1 MYDLN
6 KDWYTELPTNQVD
19 LSKLLLIL
27 NVYGF
32 YTNIE
37 KLDPHPHYRWL
48 GSGSIKK
55 QLNRYSKNLKATD
68 FKNAGYLHIP
78 LEYLLSL

>member
-1 MYDLN
+1 MYNLN
-6 KDWYTELPTNQVD
+6 KDWYTKLPTNQVD

-37 KLDPHPHYRWL
+37 KLDPYYHWL

-55 QLNRYSKNLKATD
+55 QLNRYSENVKVTD

>member
-1 MYDLN
+1 MYNLN

-37 KLDPHPHYRWL
+37 KLDPHYCWL

-55 QLNRYSKNLKATD
+55 KLTRYSKNIKSRD
-68 FKNAGYLHIP
+68 FQNVGYFHIP

>member
-1 MYDLN
+1 MYSLN

-27 NVYGF
+27 NSYGF
-32 YTNIE
+32 YANTE
-37 KLDPHPHYRWL
+37 KLDPHYHWL

-55 QLNRYSKNLKATD
+55 QLNRYSENVKATD

>member
-1 MYDLN
+1 MYNLN

-27 NVYGF
+27 NSYGF
-32 YTNIE
+32 SILAE
-37 KLDPHPHYRWL
+37 KLDTHYRWL
-48 GSGSIKK
+48 GSGSTKK
-55 QLNRYSKNLKATD
+55 QLSRYTKNVKATD
-68 FKNAGYLHIP
+68 FQNVGYVHIP

>member
-1 MYDLN
+1 MTTYDLN
-6 KDWYTELPTNQVD
+6 KKWYTTTPTSSEELD
-19 LSKLLLIL
+19 KLLLIL

-37 KLDPHPHYRWL
+37 KLDPHYHWL

-55 QLNRYSKNLKATD
+55 QLNRYSENVKATD

>member
-1 MYDLN
+1 MYSLN
-6 KDWYTELPTNQVD
+6 KDWYTELPTTQVD

-37 KLDPHPHYRWL
+37 KLDPYYHWL

-55 QLNRYSKNLKATD
+55 QLNRYSENVKATD

>member
-1 MYDLN
+1 MYNLN

-37 KLDPHPHYRWL
+37 KLYPHYHWL

-55 QLNRYSKNLKATD
+55 QLNRYSENVKATD
-68 FKNAGYLHIP
+68 FKNAGYVNIP

>member
-1 MYDLN
+1 MYSLN
-6 KDWYTELPTNQVD
+6 KDWYTELPTTQVD

-32 YTNIE
+32 YTNIK
-37 KLDPHPHYRWL
+37 KLDPHYRWL
-48 GSGSIKK
+48 GSGSTKK
-55 QLNRYSKNLKATD
+55 RLNRYSENVKATD

>member
-1 MYDLN
+1 MYNLN

-37 KLDPHPHYRWL
+37 KLYLHPHYHWL
-48 GSGSIKK
+48 GNGSIKK
-55 QLNRYSKNLKATD
+55 QLNRYSKNVKATD

>member
-32 YTNIE
+32 YANTE
-37 KLDPHPHYRWL
+37 KIDHHYCWL
-48 GSGSIKK
+48 GYGSGNK
-55 QLNRYSKNLKATD
+55 QLTRYSKNIKATD

>member
-1 MYDLN
+1 MYNLN

-27 NVYGF
+27 NSYGF
-32 YTNIE
+32 SVESE
-37 KLDPHPHYRWL
+37 KLDPYFCWI
-48 GSGSIKK
+48 GCASKKK
-55 QLNRYSKNLKATD
+55 QLSRYSKNVRPRD
-68 FKNAGYLHIP
+68 FQNVGYVNIP

>member
-1 MYDLN
+1 MYNLN
-6 KDWYTELPTNQVD
+6 KDWYTKLPTNQID

-32 YTNIE
+32 YINIE
-37 KLDPHPHYRWL
+37 KLDPHYHWL
-48 GSGSIKK
+48 GSGPIKK
-55 QLNRYSKNLKATD
+55 QLNRYSKNIKATD
-68 FKNAGYLHIP
+68 FKNAGYVNIP

>member
-37 KLDPHPHYRWL
+37 KLDPHCCWL

-55 QLNRYSKNLKATD
+55 QLNRYSENVKATD
-68 FKNAGYLHIP
+68 FKNAGSLHIP

>member
-1 MYDLN
+1 MYSLN
-6 KDWYTELPTNQVD
+6 KDWYTELPTTQVD

-37 KLDPHPHYRWL
+37 KLDPHYHWL